1 VKKILVVDDSEFMK
15 DLLKQAISKSAV
27 EAQPEPLNDGLATL
41 PDRGFIEWLAK
52 DNLILNAAIRTGEA
66 SDWPWET
73 TMMYAV
79 KMLLERGQLLEK
91 TMIENAQKYGM
102 PSFKVEKSG

>member
-1 VKKILVVDDSEFMK
+1 MKKTMQTNLRNHAMSDQT
-15 DLLKQAISKSAV
+15 KQDTAASKSHT
-27 EAQPEPLNDGLATL
+27 NDGLATL

-66 SDWPWET
+66 QDWPWET

-79 KMLLERGQLLEK
+79 KCLVERGQILEK
-91 TMIENAQKYGM
+91 TMIEYAERFGP
-102 PSFKVEKSG
+102 PSFTVEKSG